1 VSLAALLIAALLI
14 AALRVAALLSEHH
27 FSFFSFSSGDHTAEL
42 SAIFAR
48 IGDRATSKSGIQDLH
63 SFCLRYPQVDISP
76 FLAGKSEDLRR
87 YITKSLERVAEEDRA
102 AAATGSIAT
111 PQTSSS
117 ASLSSASSGSV
128 LSFQQKLRDLQSRV
142 GLAAGE
148 VSSAV
153 SVDSGA
159 HVPDMH
165 QPSQPLGLRVS
176 LDHTSSNIVPPVDAQ
191 PVKQAPAAGPSSSVL
206 NLQERLNRLKA
217 SQQL

>member
-1 VSLAALLIAALLI
+1 MSRSALVPQPTMCLT
-14 AALRVAALLSEHH
+14 
-27 FSFFSFSSGDHTAEL
+27 FSCRGSSGADHTAEL

-48 IGDRATSKSGIQDLH
+48 IGDRATSKAGIQDLH
-63 SFCLRYPQVDISP
+63 SFCSRYPQVDISP

-87 YITKSLERVAEEDRA
+87 YITKSLERVAEDARA
-102 AAATGSIAT
+102 AATTGSVVPNQT
-111 PQTSSS
+111 PSS
-117 ASLSSASSGSV
+117 ATVPAASSGSV

-148 VSSAV
+148 GASAV

-159 HVPDMH
+159 HPADS
-165 QPSQPLGLRVS
+165 QASQPLGLRVS
-176 LDHTSSNIVPPVDAQ
+176 LEHTSSNIVPSVDAQ
-191 PVKQAPAAGPSSSVL
+191 PVKQAPAVGPSSSVL

>member
-1 VSLAALLIAALLI
+1 
-14 AALRVAALLSEHH
+14 LRRG
-27 FSFFSFSSGDHTAEL
+27 SSSADHTAEL

-87 YITKSLERVAEEDRA
+87 YITKSLDRVAEEERA
-102 AAATGSIAT
+102 AAATGTVAP

-117 ASLSSASSGSV
+117 ASIPAASSGSV

-142 GLAAGE
+142 GLGAGE
-148 VSSAV
+148 GSSAGCA
-153 SVDSGA
+153 DSA
-159 HVPDMH
+159 THLADTH
-165 QPSQPLGLRVS
+165 QASQPLGLRVS
-176 LDHTSSNIVPPVDAQ
+176 LERTSSNIVPPVDAQ
-191 PVKQAPAAGPSSSVL
+191 PVKQAPAVGPSSSVL